1 MSPQDAPDVHDVP
14 GHGRVGGIDD
24 PVPREEYGDVQE
36 PPRSSRRRGEA
47 VVETDRPGVVAA
59 ALREAVQQYRGD
71 VDDPRVDVDRA
82 DLAHLADLADAIE
95 EAGRDD

>member
-14 GHGRVGGIDD
+14 GHGRVGGVDD

-36 PPRSSRRRGEA
+36 EPRSSRRRGEV

-59 ALREAVQQYRGD
+59 ALREAVEQYRRD

-82 DLAHLADLADAIE
+82 DLAHLRDLANEIE
-95 EAGRDD
+95 DGGRE